1 MQLLFEIGTVGVLVP
16 LVLYRH
22 ERGRIYGVGEN
33 FLISLADLAGGKC
46 VMPSRL
52 KDRVQ
57 WQSLQVLVCYKFW
70 SL

>member
-33 FLISLADLAGGKC
+33 FLISLADLAGGN
-46 VMPSRL
+46 
-52 KDRVQ
+52 
-57 WQSLQVLVCYKFW
+57 VLC
-70 SL
+70 LPG